1 LSPGPPF
8 AYPRDLRAFGPFCEV
23 PLSKSPNIPRPPAV
37 PRIEPSP
44 PSAAEVAPP
53 PSTVS
58 TAFAYKLADFQVN
71 KPALPLL
78 LAVVLT
84 AVAIF
89 FALKLEMH
97 TGFEALL
104 PENRP
109 SVVELHRV
117 AQKTAGVATLFV
129 VLKGG
134 PDTPPLALRKAADAL
149 VPQIEKIGPP
159 WVGAVEDGVQE
170 ALRFLEPRAGLYAD
184 RAKLQKV
191 HDDVVAR
198 YEYEVEKA
206 AGTLIDDDAPPP
218 PIDAAKIRET
228 FGPDEKDEQQFPGGY
243 YEGACGAKAA
253 RAGAC
258 PTPDSKLLVVA
269 VRSKTAGGDFKNGSE
284 TIRRV
289 SEVVDHANLEQ
300 YGAGITYG
308 FAGDLHSA
316 IGEFA
321 EVNKDLTDVG
331 LLGSCLIAG
340 VVFLF
345 FLRVRTLVAMLL
357 TIGMGVA
364 WTFGITQVLIG
375 HLNIA
380 TGFLFTIIAGN
391 GINFGIIYMA
401 RFLEARRRGAT
412 VQDAVRIAH
421 RETWLPTLT
430 AGCTAAASYGS
441 LMITEF
447 RGFRDFGEIGSIGM
461 VFCWIATY
469 LTLPCILAVM
479 ERILPIKGRAPGGPP
494 SSVGV
499 GFFGRLRRLTRT
511 GVAFGKP
518 VAAIVPIAPRAML
531 SVGVGLAVAGLIATV
546 VYVRGDYM
554 EYNLLNLR
562 NKADT
567 RQKESTLN
575 DRAEEITHYV
585 GAGGMAILVDR
596 TDQVAPLREELYRR
610 RDAAPPDKKPFDSVH
625 ALQDFVPDEQATKIP
640 LLLDLKDRVTRARK
654 RHLVK
659 DEDWDKLSKY
669 LPPDGLKP
677 FGIEDLPVAMART
690 FTETDGTRGRIVF
703 ISPTR
708 HDMVDDARYLF
719 LWADA
724 YRETQLPDGS
734 IIRGSGSAVIFA
746 DMMEAVKDDVP
757 PAVVFSFFAT
767 VLVVI
772 VAFRAGRAAIAVL
785 AALLIGVCWMV
796 GLLVAIKAK
805 LNFLN
810 FIALP
815 ITFGIGVDYAV
826 NIVERY
832 VREGAGGVVSAVANT
847 GGAVILCSLTT
858 TLGYFALVSS
868 LNIGVASMGKAAV
881 FGEVSCMLAA
891 VLVLPAGLLL
901 LDRNLPKGA
910 RSILSLHAPR
920 K

>member
-1 LSPGPPF
+1 
-8 AYPRDLRAFGPFCEV
+8 
-23 PLSKSPNIPRPPAV
+23 
-37 PRIEPSP
+37 
-44 PSAAEVAPP
+44 
-53 PSTVS
+53 VS

-71 KPALPLL
+71 RPALPLL
-78 LAVVLT
+78 LAVVITAIALHFATKLT
-84 AVAIF
+84 
-89 FALKLEMH
+89 MR
-97 TGFEALL
+97 TGFEAML

-117 AQKTAGVATLFV
+117 AQKTAGVSTLFV
-129 VLKGG
+129 VLKAG
-134 PDTPPLALRKAADAL
+134 PSTPRAALRKAADAL

-159 WVGAVEDGVQE
+159 WVGAVEDGMQE
-170 ALRFLEPRAGLYAD
+170 ALRFLEPRAGLFAD

-191 HDDVVAR
+191 RDDVEAR
-198 YEYEVEKA
+198 YEYEVEKQ

-228 FGPDEKDEQQFPGGY
+228 FGPSEADEQDFPDGY
-243 YEGACGAKAA
+243 YEGACGPKV
-253 RAGAC
+253 C
-258 PTPDSKLLVVA
+258 PGHEGNLVLVVA
-269 VRSKTAGGDFKNGSE
+269 VRSKTAGGDFKGGSE
-284 TIRRV
+284 TIQKV
-289 SEVVDHANLEQ
+289 TSVVDHANL
-300 YGAGITYG
+300 ASFDPGITYG
-308 FAGDLHSA
+308 LAGDLHSA
-316 IGEFA
+316 ITEYA

-331 LLGSCLIAG
+331 VLGSCLIAS
-340 VVFLF
+340 VVFFF
-345 FLRVRTLVAMLL
+345 FLRIRTLIAMVL
-357 TIGMGVA
+357 TIAMGVA

-375 HLNIA
+375 HLNMA

-412 VQDAVRIAH
+412 LQDAVRIAH

-441 LMITEF
+441 LVITEF

-479 ERILPIKGRAPGGPP
+479 ERILPIKGRSSTSGPP
-494 SSVGV
+494 SSLQV
-499 GFFGRLRRLTRT
+499 GFFARLRRLTRT

-518 VAAIVPIAPRAML
+518 FAAIVPVAPRAML
-531 SVGVGLAVAGLIATV
+531 VTGVGLALAGLIATV
-546 VYVRGDYM
+546 VYVRGDPM

-562 NKADT
+562 DDPAARAKEGALNK
-567 RQKESTLN
+567 
-575 DRAEEITHYV
+575 RAEEITQYV
-585 GAGGMAILVDR
+585 GASGMAILVDR
-596 TDQVAPLREELYRR
+596 PDQVAPLRDELYRR
-610 RDAAPPDKKPFDSVH
+610 RDAAPPGKKPFKSVA
-625 ALQDFVPDEQATKIP
+625 ALQDFVPDEQAQKLP
-640 LLLDLKDRVTRARK
+640 LLMDLKDRVMRAKK
-654 RHLVK
+654 RGLIK
-659 DEDWDKLSKY
+659 EEDWDKLAKY

-677 FGIEDLPVAMART
+677 FGMEDLPVAVART
-690 FTETDGTRGRIVF
+690 FTETDGTRGRMVF
-703 ISPTR
+703 IIPTR
-708 HDMVDDARYLF
+708 GDVVDDAHYLF

-724 YRETQLPDGS
+724 YRETRLPDGS
-734 IIRGSGSAVIFA
+734 IIRGSGSAVIYA
-746 DMMEAVKDDVP
+746 DMWSAVLDDVP
-757 PAVVFSFFAT
+757 PAVLFSFGAT

-772 VAFRAGRAAIAVL
+772 VAFRAGRAALAVL
-785 AALLIGVCWMV
+785 AGLLVGVCWMV
-796 GLLVAIKAK
+796 GMLVVIKAK

-810 FIALP
+810 FVALP

-868 LNIGVASMGKAAV
+868 LNLAVRSMGLAAV

-901 LDRNLPKGA
+901 IDRNLPKGA
-910 RSILSLHAPR
+910 RSTLSLHAPR